1 MKIPILAI
9 LAAVG
14 MAARAQTVTVYI
26 RFDGGDSDLKPLM
39 AQDIA
44 SRMFGTA
51 GVRISW
57 RADWPRPK
65 QEEPPIVIDLTS
77 NTPRTLCP
85 GALAYAHVFEGIHI
99 QIFWDRVRENA
110 DGHPLLTN
118 KLLAHVMVHE
128 ITHILQGLKR
138 HSAEGVMKA
147 HWTSSDIMNM
157 GWKPLPFGPEDIE
170 LIHRGLANRAA
181 TVQKVWAAAK
191 ADSRTLP
198 KL

>member
-1 MKIPILAI
+1 
-9 LAAVG
+9 
-14 MAARAQTVTVYI
+14 MAARAQTVTGYV

-44 SRMFGTA
+44 SRMFATA

-57 RADWPRPK
+57 RADRPRPN
-65 QEEPPIVIDLTS
+65 QDEPPIVIDLTS
-77 NTPRTLCP
+77 NTPRTLRP
-85 GALAYAHVFEGIHI
+85 GVLAYALAFEGIHI
-99 QIFWDRVRENA
+99 RIFGDRVREST

-147 HWTSSDIMNM
+147 HWTNSDIMNM
-157 GWKPLPFGPEDIE
+157 GWKQLPFGPEGIE

-191 ADSRTLP
+191 ANNRTFP